1 MSSQIDYAGEG
12 STDAVLARR
21 LILEVG
27 GTPGRDYVTG
37 YRTRG
42 KDALDQRIPGLV
54 LAAQLGRRLLV
65 LRDLDAEPCA
75 ALLVQRLL
83 PARTPTF
90 CLRIAIR
97 TAEAW
102 LMADR
107 DGIAAALGIAA
118 SRLPLDPDAEPDPKG
133 VLRRIA
139 AGARNRAA
147 RSAFTGTA
155 QQAQGWIAEFMQDRW
170 CPSRGRT
177 RSSSLDRALS
187 RLETLVRQ

>member
-1 MSSQIDYAGEG
+1 MSSPIDYAGEG

-42 KDALDQRIPGLV
+42 KDALDRRIPGL
-54 LAAQLGRRLLV
+54 LMAARLGRRMLV
-65 LRDLDAEPCA
+65 LRDLDAEPCVA
-75 ALLVQRLL
+75 MLVERLVT
-83 PARTPTF
+83 ARTPTF

-102 LMADR
+102 LLADR
-107 DGIAAALGIAA
+107 EGMAGALGIAA
-118 SRLPLDPDAEPDPKG
+118 SRLPCDPDAELDPKG

-139 AGARNRAA
+139 AGAQNRSA
-147 RSAFTGTA
+147 RGAFTGTA
-155 QQAQGWIAEFMQDRW
+155 QQAQGWIAEFMQDMW
-170 CPSRGRT
+170 SPSRART
-177 RSSSLDRALS
+177 RSASLDRALV
-187 RLETLVRQ
+187 RLEILARR